1 MSLQSTQQEEQQ
13 SIDMSALLVC
23 LWNIAVGNRFLFLFL
38 FFFTFS
44 GDEREKT
51 HGNSIRDVSV

>member
-23 LWNIAVGNRFLFLFL
+23 LWNIAVGNRFFFFLF